1 MPYVSEHLT
10 HFVGRSKP
18 NDDERFLVLVQIFK
32 SGVLLDPSHVGQKYP
47 IFTVVRHDNDTG
59 AEDVLEYLTKPSI
72 RHDLG
77 SPYGTNKLI
86 EPEMVC
92 FCDIPF
98 DELAIHRSK
107 YGSFGLAFE
116 KSFLVDQGAASVMYV
131 PVNGPI
137 FTQLDEYVTA
147 TGKTN
152 WQNAAKGPRAE
163 LLNGVVHYHHWL
175 HYQETFLL
183 QSVMQNATTPEQIDK
198 IVGELRTLIL
208 YLVAVEGF
216 LLGYVKFFDSALSET
231 DPNNYYMERE
241 WRVVG
246 KVRFKPTD
254 VARIIVPEAFA
265 DRARNELPDIA
276 DRVIAVPAG

>member
-1 MPYVSEHLT
+1 MAYVSEHLT

-18 NDDERFLVLVQIFK
+18 NDEERFLLVVEIFR
-32 SGVLLDPSHVGQKYP
+32 SGVLLDPSHLGEKYP
-47 IFTVVRHDNDTG
+47 IFTVIRHDSQTG
-59 AEDVLEYLTKPSI
+59 AEESLEYLTKPSI

-77 SPYGTNKLI
+77 SKYGTNKLI

-98 DELAIHRSK
+98 GDLAIHRSK

-116 KSFLVDQGAASVMYV
+116 KPFLIDQGAASVMYV
-131 PVNGPI
+131 PVNGQI
-137 FTQLDEYVTA
+137 FTQLDEYVPA

-152 WQNAAKGPRAE
+152 WQKAAKGPRSV
-163 LLNGVVHYHHWL
+163 LLDGIVHYHHWL

-183 QSVMQNATTPEQIDK
+183 QSVMQNATKREEIDK
-198 IVGELRTLIL
+198 IVEDLRTLIL
-208 YLVAVEGF
+208 YLVGVEGF
-216 LLGYVKFFDSALSET
+216 LLGYVKFFDSTLSET

-246 KVRFKPTD
+246 KVRFKSTD
-254 VARIIVPEAFA
+254 VAGLIVPETFA
-265 DRARNELPDIA
+265 ERARQECPEVA
-276 DRVIAVPAG
+276 DRVITVPAV